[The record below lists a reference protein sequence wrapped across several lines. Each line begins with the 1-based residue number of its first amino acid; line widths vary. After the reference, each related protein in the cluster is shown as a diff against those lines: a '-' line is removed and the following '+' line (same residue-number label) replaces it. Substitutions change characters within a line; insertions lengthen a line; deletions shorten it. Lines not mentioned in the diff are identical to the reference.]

1 MSGLRV
7 DARAMCGASC
17 ALAAWRKRVENQD
30 SFAARGFSPSVA
42 SGNEKNARPRLRR
55 VSGRQLRKIFA
66 DVLRVAWRLEKR

>member
-7 DARAMCGASC
+7 DARAC
-17 ALAAWRKRVENQD
+17 AARPARSRRGKKRVENQD